1 MHKSVLNCSLTPS
14 QGKYS
19 FDPVSKVLAWEVGKI
34 DQTKL
39 PNLRG
44 SVNLVTGAVPE
55 DTNPSI
61 RFATSSS
68 SSTYPQLT
76 SLQPPVCYQ
85 PAGSE
90 WAQGEQAGHVW
101 GEVQTIQGGQVSHQG
116 WQVPSQN
123 VILVVF
129 AVFSTFLVYLL

>member
-44 SVNLVTGAVPE
+44 SVNLVTGAAP
-55 DTNPSI
+55 
-61 RFATSSS
+61 
-68 SSTYPQLT
+68 
-76 SLQPPVCYQ
+76 
-85 PAGSE
+85 
-90 WAQGEQAGHVW
+90 
-101 GEVQTIQGGQVSHQG
+101 
-116 WQVPSQN
+116 
-123 VILVVF
+123 
-129 AVFSTFLVYLL
+129 

>member
-61 RFATSSS
+61 RFALSSS
-68 SSTYPQLT
+68 PYPHNT
-76 SLQPPVCYQ
+76 SFQPPVCYQ
-85 PAGSE
+85 PAGCE

-101 GEVQTIQGGQVSHQG
+101 GEVQAIQGGQVSHQG

-123 VILVVF
+123 VVLAVF
-129 AVFSTFLVYLL
+129 AVFSTILVYLL

>member
-1 MHKSVLNCSLTPS
+1 MEVWSLISGCTIQVKIEIPMHKSVLNCSLTPS

-44 SVNLVTGAVPE
+44 TVNLVTGAAPE

-61 RFATSSS
+61 R
-68 SSTYPQLT
+68 
-76 SLQPPVCYQ
+76 
-85 PAGSE
+85 
-90 WAQGEQAGHVW
+90 
-101 GEVQTIQGGQVSHQG
+101 
-116 WQVPSQN
+116 
-123 VILVVF
+123 
-129 AVFSTFLVYLL
+129 

>member
-44 SVNLVTGAVPE
+44 SVNLVTGALPE

-61 RFATSSS
+61 RFASSFIIVSIPSSYLFTASSS
-68 SSTYPQLT
+68 PSASWL
-76 SLQPPVCYQ
+76 LV
-85 PAGSE
+85 GSR
-90 WAQGEQAGHVW
+90 
-101 GEVQTIQGGQVSHQG
+101 
-116 WQVPSQN
+116 
-123 VILVVF
+123 
-129 AVFSTFLVYLL
+129 